1 MDLTPDETD
10 DDSGTEAPSGELE
23 LQNLLDQLQAVQLQ
37 APFESTRYKLRKSW
51 TKTIN
56 YFHPQRKLI
65 AAKCVYV
72 AENFEGDV
80 KFSLKLFKFSRI
92 LKRRVHFT
100 HKEATI
106 LEISEQWSILKPMI
120 KKNLKSDTLGER
132 IKSEMQEILFNMKQ
146 YKKYH
151 HKIFDRNGVQAKTDI
166 QDDSKKSKSTKTQT
180 KEIYD
185 EISRHK
191 HSYSPERTRDKKSRR
206 KQHGFAL
213 QLYSP
218 KRHRQKENKK
228 RRTKRDSDTD
238 SDSSDSSSSS
248 DGGLPDSFF

>member
-23 LQNLLDQLQAVQLQ
+23 LENLLDQLQAVQLQ

-56 YFHPQRKLI
+56 YFHPQRRLI

-80 KFSLKLFKFSRI
+80 KFSFKLFKFSRI
-92 LKRRVHFT
+92 LKRRVHWT

-106 LEISEQWSILKPMI
+106 LQISEQWSILKPMI
-120 KKNLKSDTLGER
+120 KKHLESDTLGER
-132 IKSEMQEILFNMKQ
+132 IKNEMHEILFNMKQ

-151 HKIFDRNGVQAKTDI
+151 SKIFDRNGVQAKTDI

-180 KEIYD
+180 KETYD

-191 HSYSPERTRDKKSRR
+191 RSFSPGRTRDKKSSR
-206 KQHGFAL
+206 QHGFPL
-213 QLYSP
+213 KLYSP
-218 KRHRQKENKK
+218 KRHRQKKNEKQS
-228 RRTKRDSDTD
+228 TKRDNDSD

-248 DGGLPDSFF
+248 DGD